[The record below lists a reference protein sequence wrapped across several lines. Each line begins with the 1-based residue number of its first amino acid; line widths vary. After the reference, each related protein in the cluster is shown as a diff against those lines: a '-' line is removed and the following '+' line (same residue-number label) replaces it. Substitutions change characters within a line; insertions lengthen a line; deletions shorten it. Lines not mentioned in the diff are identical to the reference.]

1 MPLVPTR
8 VELGRPQHDPE
19 GQFSRRVAKADTLKA
34 GGYLRHARLLSGP
47 NPTKWYRKVA
57 RLRRQAERKFR
68 HDAEARQ
75 RWLRDAM
82 RDAGLTR

>member
-8 VELGRPQHDPE
+8 VELEGAPHDPA
-19 GQFSRRVAKADTLKA
+19 GQFGRRVADGDTLRA
-34 GGYLRHARLLSGP
+34 GGYLRHAQLLRGP

-57 RLRRQAERKFR
+57 RLRQQAERKFK
-68 HDAEARQ
+68 HDVEVRQ